1 MASRITFLGGVGT
14 VTGSKYLVESGGR
27 RILVDCGLFQGL
39 KQLRLRNWDKFE
51 VPPASIDAVV
61 LTHAHL
67 DHSGYLPILVR
78 DGFKGSVYCTDPT
91 ADLCKILLTD
101 SAHILEKDAE
111 FANRRG
117 FSKHSPALPLY
128 TSHDAQRSLERLK
141 PVHFSKSVELVSGI
155 TATFVPAGHIL
166 GASIVTLALPDGTLV
181 FSGDLGRFND
191 PTMLDPTTVT
201 AADYLVVESTYG
213 NRLHDAADPA
223 DLLASVIN
231 RTVQRGG
238 TVLIP
243 TFAVGRVQTILYHI
257 HRLKQDKRIADV
269 PVFLDSPMAVKASD
283 LLCKY
288 LQWHRMDERLCNQI
302 CESARYVNSP
312 EESKKLD
319 SEEMPKIIL
328 SASGMLTGGRILHHL
343 KAFGPD
349 ARSSIVLAGYQA
361 AGTRGA
367 ALAGGVEQVKIHGA
381 YVPIKAEVAS
391 ISAMSAH
398 ADRDEILRWLSGFQK
413 APKKTFITHGE
424 PVAADALRLAIE
436 ERFKWVCKIPEQR
449 DVSELSG

>member
-1 MASRITFLGGVGT
+1 MAPRITFLGGVGT
-14 VTGSKYLVESGGR
+14 VTGSKYLVESAGR

-39 KQLRLRNWDKFE
+39 KQLRLKNWDKFD
-51 VPPASIDAVV
+51 VPPASIDAVI

-111 FANRRG
+111 FANRHG
-117 FSKHSPALPLY
+117 FSKHSLALPLY
-128 TSHDAQRSLERLK
+128 TTRDAQRSLERLK
-141 PVHFSKSVELVSGI
+141 PVHFLKPIEVATGI
-155 TATFVPAGHIL
+155 TATFLPAGHIL
-166 GASIVTLALPDGTLV
+166 GASIVSLALADGTVV

-191 PTMLDPTTVT
+191 PTMLDPATVK

-213 NRLHDAADPA
+213 NRLHDAASPA
-223 DLLASVIN
+223 DALANVIN

-257 HRLKQDKRIADV
+257 HRLKQEKRIADV
-269 PVFLDSPMAVKASD
+269 PVFLDSPMAISASD

-288 LQWHRMDERLCNQI
+288 MQWHRMGEAHCREI
-302 CESARYVNSP
+302 CESAQYVNSA
-312 EESKKLD
+312 EESKALD
-319 SEEMPKIIL
+319 AKAMPKIIL
-328 SASGMLTGGRILHHL
+328 AASGMLTGGRVLHHL
-343 KAFGPD
+343 KVFGPD
-349 ARSSIVLAGYQA
+349 ARNAVVLAGYQA

-367 ALAGGVEQVKIHGA
+367 ALAAGADQVKLHGA
-381 YVPIKAEVAS
+381 YVSIKAEVALVS
-391 ISAMSAH
+391 SMSAH
-398 ADRDEILRWLSGFQK
+398 ADRNEILRWLTGFEK
-413 APKKTFITHGE
+413 APKQTFITHGE

-436 ERFKWVCKIPEQR
+436 ERFKWFCRVPEQR
-449 DVSELSG
+449 EVCELSR